1 MDPVSPTHIGKYEVL
16 KVIGRGGM
24 GVVYRAQD
32 KRMGRQVAIKT
43 LTEAFIK
50 DAGMLERFY
59 REAERTGMLKHP
71 NIVTVYDLGEQD
83 GLPYIVMEFVE
94 GEPLDRIIRERQH
107 LPLIYKLKVIEQV
120 CHALSYAHHRGV
132 IHRDVKAANVILQQ
146 DGVVKLLDFGIA
158 RLESGQDTSGL
169 TLAGNIIGTLPYMAP
184 ERLQGAEADERSD
197 VFATGVLMYQL
208 LTGDLPFQGE
218 ELVLAKKI
226 LSGEYPAL
234 ASRMQHCPE
243 TLEHIIR
250 RALAGD
256 SQARYA
262 SADEMAADLYTAT
275 EALKQDQVHE
285 MIREASRLSADENYV
300 EARDVLVRLLKI
312 DTQQSDARR
321 LLAEVQQR
329 LSHRQRLETAGRLI
343 GEAEDAL
350 SEKDYDRAIA
360 SLEKAC
366 RLCPED
372 RSLAE
377 RLESAKKRKQ
387 SSELID
393 GYLRQADAARRAGDY
408 KSAQTIVERAL
419 ELDRDNSRLRAA
431 YHALARQAEQAAQ
444 QKEAKRLLELART
457 EVQSR
462 RFQPALEILR
472 EAEKLDAS
480 APEFQALFD
489 AAQLGLRQ
497 QERRQLLERIEEQI
511 ASAHTRDEITAALQL
526 VNEGLA
532 QMPAE
537 ARLLRIKAQLDLHLR
552 DETSRQRVDEIVQ
565 QCRVRMETAPAEA
578 LQLAQSGLEQMPGNE
593 RLQALHA
600 AIEQRLATHNAE
612 QACAG
617 YLQRANQALNR
628 ADYTEAV
635 AILESCP
642 SDVLSPEIRD
652 VLELARG
659 EMHRAQREA
668 QVANAL
674 AQGQKLLH
682 EGRYGAVVQLLEPLL
697 ESGQETSVRQLI
709 EYARRLGQ
717 SKQQPSQQSAY
728 QPEYKEEPQAGTE
741 TLRRAEAL
749 LAAEFYEEAV
759 ALLETEAASTPSTEL
774 RARLDQ
780 ARAARDQEAA
790 LLARAGKSYAALMDE
805 SLSADWLETRSA
817 LAAASPHSV
826 LGTLGG
832 LLDSRVMSR
841 ANHIASA
848 HIKAIRAEIRA
859 RQFADADKLLS
870 ECAVSIQ
877 YASAEH
883 KAEWSRLSDQV
894 HRETGTSRLRR
905 TLRDTFNG

>member
-1 MDPVSPTHIGKYEVL
+1 MDPVSPSHIGKYEVL

-59 REAERTGMLKHP
+59 HEAERTGMLKHP

-83 GLPYIVMEFVE
+83 GLPYIVMEYVE
-94 GEPLDRIIRERQH
+94 GEPLDHIIKDRQH

-132 IHRDVKAANVILQQ
+132 IHRDVKPANVILQQ
-146 DGVVKLLDFGIA
+146 DGVAKLLDFGIA
-158 RLESGQDTSGL
+158 RLETGQDTSGL

-226 LSGEYPAL
+226 LHGEYPSL
-234 ASRMQHCPE
+234 ASRLQHCPE
-243 TLEHIIR
+243 NLEQIIA
-250 RALAGD
+250 RALTGD
-256 SQARYA
+256 PQARYA
-262 SADEMAADLYTAT
+262 SADEFAADLYTASQ
-275 EALKQDQVHE
+275 ALKQDQVQE
-285 MIREASRLSADENYV
+285 MIRDATRLSADENYV

-329 LSHRQRLETAGRLI
+329 LSHRQRMETAGRLT
-343 GEAEDAL
+343 GEAEEAL
-350 SEKDYDRAIA
+350 ADKDYDRAIA

-372 RSLAE
+372 QSLAQ
-377 RLESAKKRKQ
+377 RLDSAKKRKS
-387 SSELID
+387 SSEMVD

-408 KSAQTIVERAL
+408 KAAQSIVERAL

-444 QKEAKRLLELART
+444 QREWKRLLELARN

-462 RFQPALEILR
+462 HFQAALDLLRQAEEI
-472 EAEKLDAS
+472 DAS
-480 APEFQALFD
+480 APEFQVLLD

-497 QERRQLLERIEEQI
+497 QERRQFLERIEEQI
-511 ASAHTRDEITAALQL
+511 AAAHTRDELTAALEL
-526 VNEGLA
+526 VNQGLA

-537 ARLLRIKAQLDLHLR
+537 ARLLRSKAQLDRQLR
-552 DETSRQRVDEIVQ
+552 DETARQRVDEIVQ
-565 QCRVRMETAPAEA
+565 QCRSRMDTAPAEA

-593 RLQALHA
+593 RLHALHA
-600 AIEQRLATHNAE
+600 AIEQRMATHDAE
-612 QACAG
+612 QTCAG
-617 YLQRANQALNR
+617 YLQRANVALNE
-628 ADYTEAV
+628 ADYAQAV

-642 SDVLSPEIRD
+642 ANVLSPEISE

-659 EMHRAQREA
+659 EMHRAQRET
-668 QVANAL
+668 QVADAL
-674 AQGQKLLH
+674 AQGQKLMH
-682 EGRYGAVVQLLEPLL
+682 EGRYGAVIQLLEPLL

-709 EYARRLGQ
+709 DYARRLGQ
-717 SKQQPSQQSAY
+717 SKQQTD
-728 QPEYKEEPQAGTE
+728 GTG
-741 TLRRAEAL
+741 TLRRAELL

-759 ALLETEAASTPSTEL
+759 ATLEAEAASAQSPQLCSL
-774 RARLDQ
+774 LDQ
-780 ARAARDQEAA
+780 ARAARDQETA

-805 SLSADWLETRSA
+805 SLPADWLETRSA
-817 LAAASPHSV
+817 LGSASPHSI
-826 LGTLGG
+826 LGTVGG
-832 LLDSRVMSR
+832 LLDARVTSR

-848 HIKAIRAEIRA
+848 HLKAIRAEIRA
-859 RQFADADKLLS
+859 RQFEDAERLLV
-870 ECAVSIQ
+870 ETAVSIQ
-877 YASAEH
+877 YASPEH
-883 KAEWSRLSDQV
+883 KTEWSRLSDQV
-894 HRETGTSRLRR
+894 HKETGTSRLRR
-905 TLRDTFNG
+905 TLRDTFKG